1 MPSVGAH
8 YVRCVSATLD
18 GSLTPWQILNE
29 LPVADGWQ
37 YMAQYYRDQGHSLR
51 PLQNFV
57 KGGTVDVSRLLG

>member
-8 YVRCVSATLD
+8 YVTCVSAMVNL
-18 GSLTPWQILNE
+18 SPWEILNV

-37 YMAQYYRDQGHSLR
+37 YMAAFYRKEGHSLR
-51 PLQNFV
+51 PLQNLV